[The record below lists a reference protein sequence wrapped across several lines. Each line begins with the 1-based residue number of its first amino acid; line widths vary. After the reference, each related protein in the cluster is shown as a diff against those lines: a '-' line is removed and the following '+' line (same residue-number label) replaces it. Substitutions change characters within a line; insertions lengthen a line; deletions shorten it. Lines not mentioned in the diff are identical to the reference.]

1 MGLDPIRILGIDPGL
16 RNTGWGVI
24 VCAGSRLSFV
34 ACGSVRSSPQAD
46 LACRLRELLEGLGR
60 VIADHAPHEA
70 AVEETFVNRDP
81 QSALK
86 LGQARG
92 VALAA
97 PAMAGLPVAE
107 YAANLIKKTVVG
119 AGHAEKTQVAA
130 MVRLLLPTSAAASPD
145 AADALAVAIC
155 HAQHRGAPRL
165 AAAAARATNVDRRSR

>member
-1 MGLDPIRILGIDPGL
+1 M
-16 RNTGWGVI
+16 
-24 VCAGSRLSFV
+24 GSRLGFV
-34 ACGSVRSSPQAD
+34 ACGSVRSSPKGE
-46 LACRLRELLEGLGR
+46 LASRLRELHEGLSK

-92 VALAA
+92 VALAV
-97 PAMAGLPVAE
+97 PALAGLPVAE

-119 AGHAEKTQVAA
+119 AGHAEKAQVAA
-130 MVRLLLPTSAAASPD
+130 MVRLLLPTSLAATPD

-155 HAQHRGAPRL
+155 HAQHRGARALL
-165 AAAAARATNVDRRSR
+165 AAHGLLRKPA